1 MSVKQKDQKDQE
13 AREEL
18 VGADAH
24 FEGEEHEEEGELIQI
39 SDDVITHIVELA
51 GREIEGVS
59 LIESKSSFSELRNF
73 ISKGKF
79 ISRKGEEPR
88 RISVERGAK
97 KGDVKIQVS
106 VEMEYGKDMYEL
118 AVRLRNHIKNAVEK
132 MTRVTV
138 KKVDVAIVGIRLKEE
153 IESSDEKLLAE

>member
-1 MSVKQKDQKDQE
+1 MSVKQKDQDEK
-13 AREEL
+13 EEVVQSTSIIDL
-18 VGADAH
+18 D
-24 FEGEEHEEEGELIQI
+24 EHEEEGELIQI

-51 GREIEGVS
+51 GREIQGVS

-79 ISRKGEEPR
+79 INRKGEEPR

-118 AVRLRNHIKNAVEK
+118 AVRLRNHIKDAVEK

-138 KKVDVAIVGIRLKEE
+138 KKVDIAIVGIRQKEE
-153 IESSDEKLLAE
+153 MENVDEDLLAE

>member
-1 MSVKQKDQKDQE
+1 MALKQRELEDPKDQAPSPSLLE
-13 AREEL
+13 ADDEDEE
-18 VGADAH
+18 
-24 FEGEEHEEEGELIQI
+24 ELIQI

-51 GREIEGVS
+51 GREIAGVS

-79 ISRKGEEPR
+79 INRKQGEEPR

-118 AVRLRNHIKNAVEK
+118 AVRLRNHIKDAVEK

-138 KKVDVAIVGIRLKEE
+138 KKVDVAIVGIRLSEDHKKNDQE
-153 IESSDEKLLAE
+153 LLSE